1 MAKLKRV
8 NQVLILL
15 GILLVPSIFYLVI
28 SSGENNYEKLTIF
41 GPREPVAGS
50 PGDTLYHTIP
60 EFTLTSHTGKEFNSA
75 TALKDKIFVAEFFFA
90 TCPTI
95 CPKMTMQMKRLQEKF
110 KDEPE
115 IVLLSF
121 TVDPARDT
129 VAALEAYASQYGVD
143 ASKWNL
149 LTGDKK
155 VIYDLARHG
164 FFLAAMDGDG
174 GEHDFIHSEKLVLID
189 KDKRIR
195 GYYDGTDYEN
205 VNELMDEILV
215 LKWEYKKK

>member
-1 MAKLKRV
+1 MAKVKRV

-75 TALKDKIFVAEFFFA
+75 AALKDKIFVAEFFFA

-110 KDEPE
+110 KDDSE
-115 IVLLSF
+115 IALVSL
-121 TVDPARDT
+121 TVDPKRDT
-129 VAALEAYASQYGVD
+129 VAALATYASQYGVND
-143 ASKWNL
+143 TKWNL

-155 VIYDLARHG
+155 TIYDLARHG